1 MTDYATRFRVA
12 AYWGIMPTGGAP
24 TALPRE
30 HYLAR
35 SGQNPKAETL
45 CQRHEIMA
53 VLQYPWVAD
62 INPLKEDIRE
72 YG

>member
-12 AYWGIMPTGGAP
+12 AYWGIMPTGG
-24 TALPRE
+24 
-30 HYLAR
+30 AR

-62 INPLKEDIRE
+62 INPLKEDIRQCVKS
-72 YG
+72 G